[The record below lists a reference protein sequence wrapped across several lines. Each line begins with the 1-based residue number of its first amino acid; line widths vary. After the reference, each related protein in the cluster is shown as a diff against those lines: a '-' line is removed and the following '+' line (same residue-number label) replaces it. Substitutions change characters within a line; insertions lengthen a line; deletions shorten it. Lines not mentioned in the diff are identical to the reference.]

1 MLVTNKPNAWN
12 GDVRFLLT
20 GGAEFLAIG
29 FFPNTQKIAV
39 RNDVFSRGTKDANT
53 NFRFMS
59 ATYPEPDNEGNREY
73 TFEFTTT
80 GLEVQV
86 EGSSQVNCKIS
97 IFLSCDFMFKRALR
111 Y

>member
-1 MLVTNKPNAWN
+1 MTNKPNAWN

-20 GGAEFLAIG
+20 DGSELLAIG
-29 FFPNTQKIAV
+29 LFPETQKIAV
-39 RNDVFSRGTKDANT
+39 RNDVFSRGNKDASN
-53 NFRFMS
+53 NFRYMS

-86 EGSSQVNCKIS
+86 EGSSQVKCKIS
-97 IFLSCDFMFKRALR
+97 IFAV
-111 Y
+111 